1 MAYEPVNVGDS
12 GGRAA
17 VAGAMLQPDDT
28 VKEVIEFVKALL
40 KHDRIDLDKKK
51 KGAVASPRGA
61 TDGKRSTAT
70 HAIESVG
77 GKKVLTACPLLFW
90 PPLKMGE
97 RVSDQPALAL
107 RSWRQH
113 VGRTPGRVFPSSL
126 GLRLGFPPLPLRFP

>member
-77 GKKVLTACPLLFW
+77 GKKVLTACPPLLR
-90 PPLKMGE
+90 PPLKMRG
-97 RVSDQPALAL
+97 RVVGPPAPAFP
-107 RSWRQH
+107 RGHPRD
-113 VGRTPGRVFPSSL
+113 GRTQGRRSRAS
-126 GLRLGFPPLPLRFP
+126 